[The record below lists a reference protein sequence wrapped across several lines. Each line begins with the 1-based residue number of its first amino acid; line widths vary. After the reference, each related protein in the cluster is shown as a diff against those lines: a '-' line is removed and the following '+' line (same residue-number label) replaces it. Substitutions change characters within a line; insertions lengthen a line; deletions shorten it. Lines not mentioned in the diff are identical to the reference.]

1 MSKWIVFLAVC
12 IAGAVGVRAGRLFVL
27 ASSQSGISSGV
38 LPSAPITD
46 PITISCWVRCSTTN
60 NNMAIVCIQ
69 SNNVAPGVFSR
80 RLLGVVGSSGFS
92 GQWTIDATDTIT
104 RVLGNPIVPG
114 QLYHVAAV
122 FTSATSRGLYV
133 DGALQGSDTDAPTS
147 SFQGHIALIGM
158 RFTTA
163 FSYGQFFDGTIAE
176 VAIWNVA
183 LSQAQILAIAKGRDP
198 RAVSSTQ
205 PLVYWPM
212 YGDGS
217 EEMGWNY
224 NPSLTL
230 SNSPARTNH
239 PIISR

>member
-1 MSKWIVFLAVC
+1 MKRYVIFLLIC
-12 IAGAVGVRAGRLFVL
+12 IAGAIGVRAGRLFVL

-38 LPSAPITD
+38 LPGAPITE

-60 NNMAIVCIQ
+60 NNMAIVSIQ
-69 SNNVAPGVFSR
+69 SNNVAGAALSR
-80 RLLGVVGSSGFS
+80 RFLGVLGSSGFS
-92 GQWTIDATDTIT
+92 GQWTTDALDAST
-104 RVLGNPIVPG
+104 RILGDPIVPG
-114 QLYHVAAV
+114 QLYHVCAV
-122 FTSATSRGLYV
+122 FASTTSRDLYV
-133 DGALQGSDTDAPTS
+133 DGALQASDTDAPTTG
-147 SFQGHIALIGM
+147 FQGHKVLIGM
-158 RFTTA
+158 RFTTSIA
-163 FSYGQFFDGTIAE
+163 YGQFFDGMIAE

-198 RAVSSTQ
+198 RAVSPTQ

-224 NPSLTL
+224 NPSLTI